1 MHKCYIYFVSSL
13 YKLQKSK
20 DLDSNPDFNYYK
32 DEIFRGKSKMHHNQ
46 DLELA
51 VIKEINTWEIQM
63 IDKDHLNITQSLLYD
78 FGIRVARELYTEAQN
93 ILYAQETLTGIDFI
107 TLSFRE
113 ATKEFTRE
121 YLSSQLKR
129 NNLNSLNTA
138 KASGLTYNKFRYQ
151 LTKFG
156 ISIKKIKKSSQEIN
170 YEPTLSNT
178 FNPVKTVDEI
188 INSYKRFNKKC
199 LNSLVSYNKKE
210 VANKLLEI
218 VKNHNSDFN
227 QNFNYNE
234 FNQNHI
240 DGLYFQ
246 NDYLDLNLKDA
257 NKKFKKDYFRHITK
271 KHYNLNLKL
280 ETEAQSAKYNLGE
293 IYPLSQELKL
303 KCVLTE

>member
-1 MHKCYIYFVSSL
+1 
-13 YKLQKSK
+13 
-20 DLDSNPDFNYYK
+20 
-32 DEIFRGKSKMHHNQ
+32 MHHNQ

-51 VIKEINTWEIQM
+51 VIKEINTWKIQM
-63 IDKDHLNITQSLLYD
+63 IDKDYLNIVQSLLYD
-78 FGIRVARELYTEAQN
+78 FGIRVARELYTEIQK
-93 ILYAQETLTGIDFI
+93 IPYVEDILTGIDFI

-121 YLSSQLKR
+121 YLSSQLKK
-129 NNLNSLNTA
+129 NNFNSLNTA
-138 KASGLTYNKFRYQ
+138 KASGLTYNNFKYQ
-151 LTKFG
+151 LTKFE

-170 YEPTLSNT
+170 YEPTLSNI
-178 FNPVKTVDEI
+178 FNPVKTVDEV
-188 INSYKRFNKKC
+188 INSYKRFHKEC
-199 LNSLVSYNKKE
+199 LNSFISSNKKK

-218 VKNHNSDFN
+218 AKNHTSDFN
-227 QNFNYNE
+227 QNFDYNE

-257 NKKFKKDYFRHITK
+257 NKKFKKDYFRHITE

-280 ETEAQSAKYNLGE
+280 ETEAQSAKYNQAE

-303 KCVLTE
+303 KCVLIE